1 MFGKNSPHC
10 VVVVKKPTF
19 FIVKSTQNI
28 IKLLTRPVNTRSTP
42 TQFIGMVRIP
52 FKAALKR
59 PSGIV
64 LDMENQTL
72 YVLNLWSNSM
82 SKFKLVKP

>member
-1 MFGKNSPHC
+1 
-10 VVVVKKPTF
+10 
-19 FIVKSTQNI
+19 
-28 IKLLTRPVNTRSTP
+28 
-42 TQFIGMVRIP
+42 MVRIP